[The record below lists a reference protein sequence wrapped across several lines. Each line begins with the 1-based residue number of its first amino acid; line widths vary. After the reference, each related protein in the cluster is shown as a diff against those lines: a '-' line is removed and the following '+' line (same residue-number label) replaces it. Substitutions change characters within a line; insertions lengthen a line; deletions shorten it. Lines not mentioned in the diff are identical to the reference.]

1 MFVSDFLMLT
11 GTTKMQN
18 KNQTETIQIQTKGNK
33 TNRNKTKQHETK
45 N

>member
-1 MFVSDFLMLT
+1 MFVSDLLMLT